1 MNRKLYRVFT
11 FVLLSKERESHQ
23 AQLVQLFSSL
33 QIKLGNGLLMMK
45 EKMKFQGSTQSYL
58 LLPCRVKVFI
68 SFTLSLFKLMILCFY
83 VICDNEVT
91 IKEKLPFFREEFNFH
106 QNLIHF

>member
-45 EKMKFQGSTQSYL
+45 EKM
-58 LLPCRVKVFI
+58 
-68 SFTLSLFKLMILCFY
+68 
-83 VICDNEVT
+83 
-91 IKEKLPFFREEFNFH
+91 
-106 QNLIHF
+106 